1 MSYIDQEATGELLR
15 LAVKSSSFSVSDIC
29 KEMNISTT
37 SIYNWFR
44 GDTLPSIENLFL
56 FAELV
61 GQKVDDIVVYVSDRS
76 NKADAA

>member
-37 SIYNWFR
+37 SVYNWFR

-61 GQKVDDIVVYVSDRS
+61 GQKVDDIVVYVSDRN

>member
-1 MSYIDQEATGELLR
+1 
-15 LAVKSSSFSVSDIC
+15 
-29 KEMNISTT
+29 MNISTT

-44 GDTLPSIENLFL
+44 GDSLPNIDNLFL

-61 GQKVDDIVVYVSDRS
+61 GKKVDDVVVYVSDRN

>member
-1 MSYIDQEATGELLR
+1 MSYIDQEATGKLLR
-15 LAVKSSSFSVSDIC
+15 LAVKDSRFSVSDIC

-61 GQKVDDIVVYVSDRS
+61 GQKVDDIVVYVSDRT

>member
-61 GQKVDDIVVYVSDRS
+61 GQKVDDIVVYVSDRN

>member
-1 MSYIDQEATGELLR
+1 MSYIDQEATGKLLR
-15 LAVKSSSFSVSDIC
+15 TAVKNSSFSVTDIC

-44 GDTLPSIENLFL
+44 GDSLPTIDNLFL

-61 GQKVDDIVVYVSDRS
+61 GQKVDDIVVYVSDRNNAS
-76 NKADAA
+76 AA